1 MANEVTRITDQ
12 LERAFNGPAWHG
24 PAVMESLA
32 GVNAVQAA
40 TRPLSGMHT
49 IWEITLH
56 IAAWAGAVTERLKS
70 GKPELPAEG
79 DWPEI
84 TDAGEAGWAA
94 TLTLLRQRH
103 AELKTALSALTDEQ
117 LENRLGA
124 SYDAPTASG
133 FTIYETAHGVIQHHL
148 YHAGQITLLVKALS

>member
-1 MANEVTRITDQ
+1 MNEITRITDQ
-12 LERAFNGPAWHG
+12 LERAFHGPAWHG
-24 PAVMESLA
+24 PSVIESLA

-56 IAAWAGAVTERLKS
+56 IAAWTGAVTERLKT
-70 GKPELPAEG
+70 GQPQLPAEG

-84 TDAGEAGWAA
+84 ADASEAGWAA
-94 TLTLLRQRH
+94 TLELLRQRH
-103 AELKTALSALTDEQ
+103 AELKDALASLTGEQ

-124 SYDAPTASG
+124 SYNAPTASG

>member
-1 MANEVTRITDQ
+1 MNEIARITDQ

-24 PAVMESLA
+24 PSVMESLA
-32 GVNAVQAA
+32 GVNAVPAA

-56 IAAWAGAVTERLKS
+56 IAAWTGAVTKRLKT
-70 GKPELPAEG
+70 GKPELPVEG

-84 TDAGEAGWAA
+84 VDASEAGWATA
-94 TLTLLRQRH
+94 LELLRQRH
-103 AELKTALSALTDEQ
+103 AELKDALASLTEAQ
-117 LENRLGA
+117 LENRLGD

-133 FTIYETAHGVIQHHL
+133 FTVYETAHGVIQHHL
-148 YHAGQITLLVKALS
+148 YHAGQITLLVKALT